1 MTGKTLGFTSPNI
14 MKNGTAP
21 DRTLNGTR
29 PVSEPDAEDLTF
41 DDEGNIFV
49 VIERDNR
56 DKKVR
61 MPMILYYDLKSS
73 SFPQGTVGQWDL
85 SNALPKYA
93 EANKGLEAAMW
104 LPDSYLVANNF
115 YDMTAKKSY
124 DPKAYANHGNGLICV
139 GLEFNGHIYCFAVDK
154 TANNKFTMIQHWFGG
169 NKLTGTQDGT
179 IMSLAYD
186 PSTGYVWA
194 GCDNSCAGSMQIH
207 QIDPS
212 TGRFVII
219 QKYAGPPS
227 MATYNNEGFTIA
239 PACINGQ
246 HDVFWSDDS
255 ANDGHSIR
263 MDSIPCEM
271 VSADFNLT
279 GAFPPSGSW
288 PGDNNPVTVD
298 TKFDYGENLSG
309 LKYLESPGSPPVLYG
324 IMNGPANLFRLI
336 KSTDTGKWVQDPT
349 WKKSGMC
356 KLRIILIFV
365 FWIIN
370 SFFLTRLNLFRLCY
384 LKMIR
389 H

>member
-1 MTGKTLGFTSPNI
+1 
-14 MKNGTAP
+14 
-21 DRTLNGTR
+21 
-29 PVSEPDAEDLTF
+29 
-41 DDEGNIFV
+41 
-49 VIERDNR
+49 
-56 DKKVR
+56 
-61 MPMILYYDLKSS
+61 
-73 SFPQGTVGQWDL
+73 
-85 SNALPKYA
+85 
-93 EANKGLEAAMW
+93 
-104 LPDSYLVANNF
+104 
-115 YDMTAKKSY
+115 
-124 DPKAYANHGNGLICV
+124 
-139 GLEFNGHIYCFAVDK
+139 
-154 TANNKFTMIQHWFGG
+154 MIQHWFGG

-207 QIDPS
+207 QINPM
-212 TGRFVII
+212 TGFMANIW
-219 QKYAGPPS
+219 QYTGPPS

-239 PACINGQ
+239 PACVNGQ